1 MISTNTP
8 TLKFNISPLAD
19 SISQSTYDI
28 EYEDG
33 GDFSASPLPWYKS
46 TDF

>member
-8 TLKFNISPLAD
+8 TLKFLISPLAD
-19 SISQSTYDI
+19 FISRSTYEI

-33 GDFSASPLPWYKS
+33 GDFSAGPLPWYKS
-46 TDF
+46 TGF